1 MKLQKN
7 EDMFVFF
14 LLSNNIIKLSMEQTR
29 IIENNYRSQNTDGSV
44 YHLSSLQPATYGGGT

>member
-29 IIENNYRSQNTDGSV
+29 IIENNYRSQYTDGSV
-44 YHLSSLQPATYGGGT
+44 YHLSSLQPATYSGGT